1 MKKDLLKI
9 LRESKDYLSGQQL
22 CEYFGVSRTA
32 VWKVVRQLKEDGS
45 VIPGLFAAGE
55 VMRSK
60 Q

>member
-32 VWKVVRQLKEDGS
+32 VWKVVRQLKEDGYEIEA
-45 VIPGLFAAGE
+45 VKNKG
-55 VMRSK
+55 
-60 Q
+60 